1 MLYFHQNRDLPLYKS
16 MKFNPL
22 PWLLISAILAL
33 SWWAKIQLIEQQ
45 ELAFFCQGGGQT
57 LPCKIRWLIVTIFHN
72 SGIGFF
78 VLFFGL
84 LSAITRSGFIGL
96 LAGVIGVACL
106 LLHGGDNAAVD
117 FASLGFLLGVLTLAR
132 AQFDEYRAQH

>member
-1 MLYFHQNRDLPLYKS
+1 
-16 MKFNPL
+16 MKFNPFS
-22 PWLLISAILAL
+22 WLLILIILAL
-33 SWWAKIQLIEQQ
+33 SWWAKSQLIEQQ

-57 LPCKIRWLIVTIFHN
+57 LACKMRWLIVSIFHN

-96 LAGVIGVACL
+96 LVGVVGVACL
-106 LLHGGDNAAVD
+106 LLHGGDNASVD

-132 AQFDEYRAQH
+132 AQFDEYRTQH